1 MAFASR
7 QARGRRW
14 RNRWRCRASS
24 TAANS
29 SSSRGLTIRCQTMT
43 AIHRSGRCDKRDM
56 KSRRGCRMEPFRSLP
71 PHDHRRQQG
80 NERKPLRSEGE
91 GRQCATMSPDIRI
104 AAPHCYTYRTE
115 SPLHSEFVGRPPA
128 TLEKRIPINCGATYH
143 KQSPKIVSQVA
154 FLLHIGLIHAPP
166 HWKHQRGTHP
176 KNW

>member
-24 TAANS
+24 TAVNS
-29 SSSRGLTIRCQTMT
+29 SSSRGLTIRWRTMT

-56 KSRRGCRMEPFRSLP
+56 KSRRGCRLEPFRSLP

-91 GRQCATMSPDIRI
+91 GRQCATMSPDIRN
-104 AAPHCYTYRTE
+104 AAPNCYLIARKRRFTVNL
-115 SPLHSEFVGRPPA
+115 SGARP
-128 TLEKRIPINCGATYH
+128 R
-143 KQSPKIVSQVA
+143 
-154 FLLHIGLIHAPP
+154 
-166 HWKHQRGTHP
+166 HWKSEVLSIAVSSWRLRDLHRNLCQQWDHVQ
-176 KNW
+176 